1 MIAAVPGACEGTEHA
16 REGKGR
22 GGGGHRTS
30 IMSTWDK
37 TVVGVEESS
46 VASDSRAESDPSA
59 SFESMMHIHS
69 KRRKVIAPETGARRQ
84 EDRYGGMATTHFSRS
99 SRA

>member
-1 MIAAVPGACEGTEHA
+1 
-16 REGKGR
+16 
-22 GGGGHRTS
+22 
-30 IMSTWDK
+30 MSTWDK

-69 KRRKVIAPETGARRQ
+69 KRRKVIAPEKRNPNHCVIVSEEDGDKYKNNKNDRQVEVSLISSSDDEEHDDELRLINRR
-84 EDRYGGMATTHFSRS
+84 R
-99 SRA
+99 

>member
-1 MIAAVPGACEGTEHA
+1 VVGWA
-16 REGKGR
+16 RDTRR
-22 GGGGHRTS
+22 GLPWETGSAISMLMFNGTS

-59 SFESMMHIHS
+59 SFESMMHSNS
-69 KRRKVIAPETGARRQ
+69 KKRTVISKLIGARQQ
-84 EDRYGGMATTHFSRS
+84 EDVAYKIYIQITFM
-99 SRA
+99 